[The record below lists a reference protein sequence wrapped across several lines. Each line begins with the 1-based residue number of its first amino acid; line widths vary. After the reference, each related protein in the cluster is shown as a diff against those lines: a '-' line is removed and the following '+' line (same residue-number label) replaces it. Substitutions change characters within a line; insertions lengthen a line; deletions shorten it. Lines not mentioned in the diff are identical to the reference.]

1 MDAIILDKY
10 LQIFE
15 KLDQSKK
22 FSLFIK
28 KLPHNRHLYAKIE

>member
-10 LQIFE
+10 LQIFG

-22 FSLFIK
+22 FNLFIK
-28 KLPHNRHLYAKIE
+28 KLPHNRHLSAKIE

>member
-22 FSLFIK
+22 FSLIIK
-28 KLPHNRHLYAKIE
+28 KSPHNRHLSAKIE

>member
-1 MDAIILDKY
+1 MGSIILDKY

-15 KLDQSKK
+15 KLDRDKK

-28 KLPHNRHLYAKIE
+28 KLPHNRHSSSKIE

>member
-28 KLPHNRHLYAKIE
+28 NLPHNRHLSAKIE